1 LANAQSVLDYGCGN
15 AEFAAAVAQ
24 RLGIVVEACDIDPQ
38 AVAEANVKPG
48 VRAFPI
54 AARPPSLP
62 LEDGLLAAVTCC
74 DVLEH
79 IGEGIR
85 GAALAEINRVLADDG
100 ALILT
105 TPHRGLF
112 SLADPENLKFHA
124 PRLHRLV
131 YKAFKS
137 RELYE
142 RNYGG
147 ERLGNY
153 SGGAERHRH
162 FSAGELRAILG
173 EAGFEIEQIR
183 YFTLLYPFLR
193 AALWSAEGLRRRTAL
208 AKPLLALCWRLY
220 IWDADLECGR
230 AACSIAV
237 RARKARTETR
247 ESLDGRRV
255 SGNLDGP
262 PASDS
267 LDERPA
273 GGSGGGGGRAAG
285 ERHGGQSAADL
296 ATPRAAPSG

>member
-1 LANAQSVLDYGCGN
+1 MLDYGCGN

-38 AVAEANVKPG
+38 AVAEANVKPR

-54 AARPPSLP
+54 SARPPSLP
-62 LEDGLLAAVTCC
+62 LGDRQLASVTCC

-79 IGEGIR
+79 MGEGIR

-100 ALILT
+100 VLILT
-105 TPHRGLF
+105 TPHKGLF
-112 SLADPENLKFHA
+112 AFADPENFKFHA

-131 YKAFKS
+131 YKACKS

-147 ERLGNY
+147 EQLGNY
-153 SGGAERHRH
+153 SGGGERHRH

-173 EAGFEIEQIR
+173 AAGFEIERIR

-220 IWDADLECGR
+220 IWDSDLECGR

-237 RARKARTETR
+237 RARKTR
-247 ESLDGRRV
+247 AG
-255 SGNLDGP
+255 
-262 PASDS
+262 ASDGIGQES
-267 LDERPA
+267 
-273 GGSGGGGGRAAG
+273 AG
-285 ERHGGQSAADL
+285 ERVGGQSAAGL
-296 ATPRAAPSG
+296 PTPRSAPSG